1 MPISTPEIDIYAD
14 YPTIEPSLRLDFAN
28 AKALDSRITFTR
40 GSTATYVGSDGLIK
54 YARANVPRFNHD
66 PITGESLGLLIEEE
80 RTNYQSG
87 NTISFGVMDI
97 PITQGV
103 STASDVTTA
112 PNGLQQA
119 GRISASGV
127 DEIQRIGYNT
137 QTTASGQYNIFS
149 VFVKA
154 DSGTPILGFYSNTFV
169 ASNVAF
175 NVDLSD
181 GTTNTIN
188 APADFV
194 GKVEPFPNGWYRVSV
209 MGTGSGASGSWN
221 INIVSSLTSARGAQ
235 SGSNNASASYFIWGV
250 QEELSE
256 SPFASSVMPIQKAGS
271 FTREKEFPVIETS
284 SIDFKDFSQGG
295 EGTLVC
301 EFSNVGSIG
310 SDIAVCFSGDTHNGA
325 TFVGLGT
332 NSNRNAFN
340 RNRVNTTNI
349 VLSTDTNFTTTGFY
363 KVAFGI
369 GQSRCTLA
377 VRGSSSGVLEDTS
390 VSYDSTPYTKLILG
404 CDQTSS
410 SSNNMINGTIKTL
423 SYYPTLLRDSQ
434 LQSAVGIP
442 TEAPPP
448 PPPPIQG
455 QAEYTTAG
463 SYTWTAP
470 TGVTSVCVVCVGGGA
485 GSGGA
490 LAYRNNITVV
500 PGNSYTVVVGAGGVA
515 SGAGGSSGTDGG
527 DSSFSDGTNTTIAGG
542 GKGQAAAGGAPSGT
556 YDGGGSG
563 GDNEPWNT
571 FGGMYNG
578 AGAGG
583 YSGDGGNALLGNSN
597 VSQAGSGG
605 GGSSG
610 SWAYESGGGVGIYGE
625 GTSGAAVTGGQG
637 QGGSGGQD
645 GQGQG
650 IQNANSVTGG
660 AYGGGFSSR
669 WSGNQGGGGAV
680 RIIWGSGR
688 AFPSTNTADV

>member
-14 YPTIEPSLRLDFAN
+14 YPTIQPSLNLDFAN
-28 AKALDSRITFTR
+28 ARALDPRIAFTR
-40 GSTATYVGSDGLIK
+40 GSTFATYVGKDGLIK
-54 YARANVPRFNHD
+54 YARTNEPRFDHD
-66 PITGESLGLLIEEE
+66 PITGESLGLLIEEP

-87 NTISFGVMDI
+87 NTINFGVMSI
-97 PITQGV
+97 PIISGV
-103 STASDVTTA
+103 STADDVTTA

-119 GRISASGV
+119 GRITGSGV

-137 QTTASGQYNIFS
+137 QTTSSGVYNIFS

-169 ASNVAF
+169 ASTVAF

-221 INIVSSLTSARGAQ
+221 INIVPSLTSARGAQ
-235 SGSNNASASYFIWGV
+235 SGSNASASYFIWGV
-250 QEELSE
+250 QEELAT
-256 SPFASSVMPIQKAGS
+256 SPFASSVMPFQKAGS
-271 FTREKEFPVIETS
+271 YTREVDQVYILGDNVPLKGLSEYSFYVRGRLLATESYTGISRGLVGMGSSSAERIRIPHNNAGFVEVYSGGSKVAELLTSNQNSGNIGTTERKIALAVKKDDFAMSMDGGTVQTDTSGDIPS
-284 SIDFKDFSQGG
+284 SID
-295 EGTLVC
+295 T
-301 EFSNVGSIG
+301 I
-310 SDIAVCFSGDTHNGA
+310 T
-325 TFVGLGT
+325 
-332 NSNRNAFN
+332 
-340 RNRVNTTNI
+340 
-349 VLSTDTNFTTTGFY
+349 
-363 KVAFGI
+363 
-369 GQSRCTLA
+369 
-377 VRGSSSGVLEDTS
+377 
-390 VSYDSTPYTKLILG
+390 LG
-404 CDQTSS
+404 CSTYDPLPLTYPSS
-410 SSNNMINGTIKTL
+410 CYIREFRI
-423 SYYPTLLRDSQ
+423 YPKRLTNTQ
-434 LQSAVGIP
+434 LQSLTGVP

-448 PPPPIQG
+448 PPPAAAG
-455 QAEYTTAG
+455 QQEFTTPG
-463 SYTWTAP
+463 TTSWTAP

-542 GKGQAAAGGAPSGT
+542 GKGQALAGGAPSGT

-563 GDNEPWNT
+563 GDNNAWST
-571 FGGMYNG
+571 FGGTYNG

-583 YSGDGGNALLGNSN
+583 YSGDGGNALVGGST
-597 VSQAGSGG
+597 SQAGSGG

-610 SWAYESGGGVGIYGE
+610 AWAYWGGGGVGLQGE
-625 GTSGAAVTGGQG
+625 GTSGASSSGNGF
-637 QGGSGGQD
+637 GGSGGGD
-645 GQGQG
+645 GTGEG

-660 AYGGGFSSR
+660 LYGGGFSSR
-669 WSGNQGGGGAV
+669 WNGNQGGGGAV
-680 RIIWGSGR
+680 RIIWGDGR

>member
-1 MPISTPEIDIYAD
+1 MPLITSDLEFSDD
-14 YPTIEPSLRLDFAN
+14 YPTIEPSLKLDFAN
-28 AKALDSRITFTR
+28 SRALDPRITFTR
-40 GSTATYVGSDGLIK
+40 ASSASYVGKDGLIK
-54 YARANVPRFNHD
+54 LAKANEPRFDHD

-87 NTISFGVMDI
+87 NTTSFGVMDI

-112 PNGLQQA
+112 PNGIQQA

-137 QTTASGQYNIFS
+137 QSTASGQYNIFS

-169 ASNVAF
+169 ANNVAF

-194 GKVEPFPNGWYRVSV
+194 GKVEPFRNGWYRVSV
-209 MGTGSGASGSWN
+209 MGTGSGAGGSWN

-250 QEELSE
+250 QEELSD
-256 SPFASSVMPIQKAGS
+256 SPFASSVMFIQKAGS
-271 FTREKEFPVIETS
+271 FTREKEFPIIETS
-284 SIDFKDFSQGG
+284 SIDFKEFTQGG

-301 EFSNVGSIG
+301 EFSNAGSIG
-310 SDIAVCFSGDTHNGA
+310 SDIAICFSGDTHNGA

-340 RNRVNTTNI
+340 RNRVNTTNN
-349 VLSTDTNFTTTGFY
+349 VLSTDINFTTTGFY
-363 KVAFGI
+363 KVGFGI
-369 GQSRCTLA
+369 GQSKCTLA
-377 VRGSSSGVLEDTS
+377 VKGSSSGVLEDTS

-410 SSNNMINGTIKTL
+410 SINNMINGTIK
-423 SYYPTLLRDSQ
+423 SVFYYPTLLTNSQ
-434 LQSAVGIP
+434 LQSAIGIP

-470 TGVTSVCVVCVGGGA
+470 TGVTSVCVVCVGGGSA
-485 GSGGA
+485 SGGA

-500 PGNSYTVVVGAGGVA
+500 PGTGYSVVVGAGGVA
-515 SGAGGSSGTDGG
+515 SGAGGSSSTDGG

-542 GKGQAAAGGAPSGT
+542 GKGQATAGGAPSGT

-563 GDNEPWNT
+563 GDNGAWGT
-571 FGGMYNG
+571 FGGTYNG

-583 YSGDGGNALLGNSN
+583 YSGDGGNSLVGGTS
-597 VSQAGSGG
+597 SQAGSGG

-625 GTSGAAVTGGQG
+625 GTSGAAVTSSQG
-637 QGGSGGQD
+637 QGGSGGQN

-669 WSGNQGGGGAV
+669 WSGNVGGGGAV